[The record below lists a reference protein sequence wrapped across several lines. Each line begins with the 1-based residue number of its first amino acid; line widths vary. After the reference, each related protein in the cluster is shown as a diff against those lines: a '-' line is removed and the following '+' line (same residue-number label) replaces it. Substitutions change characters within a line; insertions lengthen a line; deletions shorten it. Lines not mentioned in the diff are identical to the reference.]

1 MRLNASKCFAMSISH
16 PRRNKIT
23 SSYKIHDHFLS
34 SVEHYKYLGIT
45 IQSDLKWHKHIQLIT
60 SKANQTLA
68 LLKRNLRTPS
78 IQLRERA
85 YLGLVRPKLEYAAT
99 VWSPYLTNDK
109 NTLEKV
115 QRSAARYVKGI
126 YTYDA
131 SVTQMLN
138 ELQWKS
144 LESRKDQSRLIML
157 YNILKQNIYLPSEY
171 IPEFHS
177 QISEYQQTRS
187 CHMLRLAETF
197 CNTDIY
203 RYSFVPSSSRLWN
216 SLPRH
221 MIESTSTESFKSV
234 LQDYY
239 RLNN

>member
-1 MRLNASKCFAMSISH
+1 M
-16 PRRNKIT
+16 
-23 SSYKIHDHFLS
+23 S

-45 IQSDLKWHKHIQLIT
+45 IQSNLKWHKHIQLIT

-78 IQLRERA
+78 IQLRERV

-99 VWSPYLTNDK
+99 VWSPYLINDK

-126 YTYDA
+126 YKYDA
-131 SVTQMLN
+131 SVMQMLN
-138 ELQWKS
+138 ELQWES
-144 LESRKDQSRLIML
+144 LESRRDQSRLIML

-177 QISEYQQTRS
+177 QISQYQLQTRS

-216 SLPRH
+216 SLPCH
-221 MIESTSTESFKSV
+221 LIESTSTKSFKSV
-234 LQDYY
+234 LRDYY